1 MRTRGEGSHT
11 QDRASS
17 PETDPAR
24 APTLGFQSLEIGT
37 RCRRPWAAVL
47 CSGRQPPQP
56 DTPCDAGQ
64 VTFFLKLPSSL
75 ERRQSPVLR
84 NSKCWRLLTLMG

>member
-17 PETDPAR
+17 PETDPAS
-24 APTLGFQSLEIGT
+24 ALTLGFQSLEIGT

-64 VTFFLKLPSSL
+64 VLFLETSFISRKETVSGA
-75 ERRQSPVLR
+75 Q
-84 NSKCWRLLTLMG
+84 K